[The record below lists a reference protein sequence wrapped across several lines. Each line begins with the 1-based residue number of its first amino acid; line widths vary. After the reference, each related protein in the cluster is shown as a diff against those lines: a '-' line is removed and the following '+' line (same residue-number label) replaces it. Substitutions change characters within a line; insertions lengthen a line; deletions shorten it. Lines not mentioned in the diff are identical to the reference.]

1 MSDIGS
7 SKTGGG
13 AAVRDAKPDESDKP
27 AGRVK
32 PPRPYSPK
40 NEPAARKPFA
50 QNAGRRPHV
59 PILLAAGVHAMTAI
73 LIAAIAWA
81 ARHAPLAAVAAAAAA
96 GALVPA
102 GYRGLEC
109 LVHGAAHYDLFGF
122 ARADANDRVAN
133 LLFAAP
139 TLQDVKA
146 FRASHNRHHQYQ
158 SGGGDPCRNRM
169 AMNAAVQQDNL
180 PTIVSVLRRVPA
192 ETLAFYRQAGG
203 SRTTLLRALAWH
215 LCAFGLLGL
224 ALQDW
229 SALALAWAAVYLPAF
244 TVVLPVIRA
253 LGEAGEHDYRL
264 SALGDNTKGE
274 LQRTFNNDGLLNW
287 LLHPFGDHFH
297 VEHHEF
303 PSLPQYNL
311 YRLHAAL
318 MREVPGY
325 AQHAQRRVSVLG
337 PVAPYAR
344 PARPANDNLLVPA
357 NTNAP

>member
-1 MSDIGS
+1 MIDSN
-7 SKTGGG
+7 SKPG
-13 AAVRDAKPDESDKP
+13 ASAAARDAKSDEPDKQT
-27 AGRVK
+27 GRTK

-50 QNAGRRPHV
+50 ENARRRPHV
-59 PILLAAGVHAMTAI
+59 PILLAAGVHAMTF
-73 LIAAIAWA
+73 LFIAAIAWS
-81 ARHAPLAAVAAAAAA
+81 ARHAPPAAVAAAAAA
-96 GALVPA
+96 AVLVPV

-122 ARADANDRVAN
+122 ARVDANDRVAN

-158 SGGGDPCRNRM
+158 SGDDDPCRNRM
-169 AMNAAVQQDNL
+169 LMNQAVQQGRL
-180 PTIVSVLRRVPA
+180 PTIGSVLRRAPA
-192 ETLAFYRQAGG
+192 ETFAFYRQVG
-203 SRTTLLRALAWH
+203 SSGTTLLRALAWH

-229 SALALAWAAVYLPAF
+229 SALALAWTAVYLPAF
-244 TVVLPVIRA
+244 AVVLPVIRA

-264 SALGDNTKGE
+264 SALNDNTKGE

-297 VEHHEF
+297 IEHHEF

-318 MREVPGY
+318 MREVPAY
-325 AQHAQRRVSVLG
+325 ALQAQRRVSVLG

-344 PARPANDNLLVPA
+344 RPANDNLPVPA
-357 NTNAP
+357 NSNEP